1 MDKAYIVKVK
11 KDANM
16 ELKSGSEEATW
27 QRINLAVVMLF
38 VSFELF
44 IFLIYDLVVRKRYSG
59 ILPVCFSFIISI
71 LLFIDGDYK
80 VKIDNS
86 GICVHNVDFKTHR
99 INFEDLIDIRIESHI
114 RIIKYSRYLW
124 YFLVIEFFDND
135 KIRKISLPY
144 KSKPSQDKETP
155 YNTSYVFSNEDVYRL
170 MSLFIKKSQINENN
184 KDIEQYKDI
193 RTQNTNAMI
202 EEKIEQGRKTIEI
215 MDKIMIIVAFVA
227 VLVVLGIN
235 VAVMVLLLK

>member
-1 MDKAYIVKVK
+1 
-11 KDANM
+11 
-16 ELKSGSEEATW
+16 
-27 QRINLAVVMLF
+27 MLF

-59 ILPVCFSFIISI
+59 ILPVCFLFIISI
-71 LLFIDGDYK
+71 LLFIDGDCK

-99 INFEDLIDIRIESHI
+99 INFEDLIDIRIESQH
-114 RIIKYSRYLW
+114 RLSRYNK
-124 YFLVIEFFDND
+124 YYGPHRISVVKYILVFEFFDND

-155 YNTSYVFSNEDVYRL
+155 YNTSYGFSNEDVYRL
-170 MSLFIKKSQINENN
+170 MNLFIKKSQINENN

-202 EEKIEQGRKTIEI
+202 EEKIEQGRKTIETE
-215 MDKIMIIVAFVA
+215 DKIMIIVAFVA

-235 VAVMVLLLK
+235 CAVMVSLMK

>member
-1 MDKAYIVKVK
+1 MDIDYIVKVK

-38 VSFELF
+38 VSFEMF

-71 LLFIDGDYK
+71 LLFIDGNYK

-99 INFEDLIDIRIESHI
+99 ISFEDLIDIRIESHI
-114 RIIKYSRYLW
+114 HRIKYSRYFW

-135 KIRKISLPY
+135 KIKKISLSYKRIPY
-144 KSKPSQDKETP
+144 EYKETA
-155 YNTSYVFSNEDVYRL
+155 YNSFNDVSDEDVDKL
-170 MSLFIKKSQINENN
+170 MSLFIKLLHLFLDLFLI
-184 KDIEQYKDI
+184 
-193 RTQNTNAMI
+193 
-202 EEKIEQGRKTIEI
+202 
-215 MDKIMIIVAFVA
+215 
-227 VLVVLGIN
+227 
-235 VAVMVLLLK
+235 LLK